1 MLSDSLFIWRSCAL
15 NYLLWSQVGETR
27 SLNPFFFTSA
37 DALAWMAKRGSEAI
51 ALRFPESSQTLTFS
65 DWHAYS
71 LRLAGGLMSL
81 GLRPG
86 DHLALLAENRVEWPV
101 VQGAAALMGAV
112 LVPLNTH
119 YRRHDLKFVL
129 EQSRARAIVLSP
141 RFRCNEYL
149 AHVDALRA
157 SLPSLE
163 FVVLFDEK
171 APGCSSYSELLE
183 SAPPDRLPEVKP
195 GDVASLQY
203 TSGTTGFPKG
213 ALLTHE
219 GMLKN
224 AWGTASRLGLKPTDR
239 WTSIIPLFHCAGCI
253 MNLLGCLQTGA
264 CYVGVSHFDPELMF
278 QIIEGERCTVLTGV
292 PTSYLAMLEHPE
304 RGRHDLSSLRTGTC
318 GGADT
323 DAEILRRCAES
334 FPIPNVVQ
342 VYGQTE
348 SSTLIACPRFD
359 DPKRFETA
367 GEPLEGYAV
376 RITDV
381 ASGKVLSAGE
391 TGQIEARGAMVMRGY
406 FDDEKATA
414 ETITEDG
421 WLKTGDLGYL
431 DPDGRLVIAGGRLRD
446 LIIRGGENIYPVEI
460 ENLLRTHPCVSEVAV
475 FGVKDRYY
483 GEVVAAAVKL
493 REPLEASALAEHCA
507 TAIAKF
513 KVPAKW
519 YSVDDFPMT
528 SSGKVRKVALRELAE
543 QGRLEVLKRDIQSS

>member
-1 MLSDSLFIWRSCAL
+1 
-15 NYLLWSQVGETR
+15 
-27 SLNPFFFTSA
+27 
-37 DALAWMAKRGSEAI
+37 MAKRRSEAI
-51 ALRFPESSQTLTFS
+51 ALRFPETCQIVSFS
-65 DWHAYS
+65 DWYTYS

-86 DHLALLAENRVEWPV
+86 DHLALLAENRAEWPV

-129 EQSRARAIVLSP
+129 QQSRARAVVLSP
-141 RFRCNEYL
+141 RFRRNEYL
-149 AHVDALRA
+149 AHVDALRD

-163 FVVLFDEK
+163 FVVLLDEE
-171 APGCSSYSELLE
+171 ALGCWSYSELLE
-183 SAPPDRLPEVKP
+183 TAPPERLPEVKA

-224 AWGTASRLGLKPTDR
+224 AWATASRLGLESTDR

-253 MNLLGCLQTGA
+253 MNLLGCLQAGA

-292 PTSYLAMLEHPE
+292 PTSYLAMLEQPQ
-304 RGRHDLSSLRTGTC
+304 RGRYDLSSLRTGTC

-323 DAEILRRCAES
+323 DAEVLRRCAES

-367 GEPLEGYAV
+367 GEPLEGYEV

-381 ASGKVLSAGE
+381 ASGEVLSAGE

-406 FDDEKATA
+406 FENEKATA

-421 WLKTGDLGYL
+421 WLKTGDLGFL
-431 DPDGRLVIAGGRLRD
+431 DSEGRLVIAGGRLRD

-460 ENLLRTHPCVSEVAV
+460 ENRLRTHPRVLEVAV

-483 GEVVAAAVKL
+483 GEAVAAAVRL
-493 REPLEASALAEHCA
+493 REPVEASALAEHCTA
-507 TAIAKF
+507 AIAKF

-519 YSVDDFPMT
+519 YQVDEFPMT
-528 SSGKVRKVALRELAE
+528 SSGKVRKVALQKLAE
-543 QGRLEVLKRDIQSS
+543 QGKLEAL